1 MSNHQRN
8 NMKKTILL
16 TALTL
21 ACASAAQAQMS
32 YDSSSSSYQG
42 SSGTRYQ
49 YDLSKPADSGRYS
62 IDTSAQMRDMRRL
75 PSPGQIMDRSR
86 GQIGGGIL
94 D

>member
-1 MSNHQRN
+1 
-8 NMKKTILL
+8 MKKTILL

-49 YDLSKPADSGRYS
+49 YDLSKPNDSLKYS
-62 IDTSAQMRDMRRL
+62 IDPNAQLRDMN
-75 PSPGQIMDRSR
+75 SPNPGRALDRSI